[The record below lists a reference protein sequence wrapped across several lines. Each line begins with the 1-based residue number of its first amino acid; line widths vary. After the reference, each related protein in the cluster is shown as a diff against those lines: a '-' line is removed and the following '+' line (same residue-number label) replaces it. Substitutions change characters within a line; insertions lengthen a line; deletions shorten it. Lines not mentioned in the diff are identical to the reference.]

1 MSFCR
6 LLVEVLTVYVVVCYV
21 SYQVSICSFYKYNVP
36 SSIAVS
42 LVRYVFGTK
51 TIPVKVV
58 WGIFMR
64 KRVYMF
70 SYIEYQTADI
80 RDCIICVCKV
90 LLFYQYLCKFE
101 QVFFNLRSK

>member
-1 MSFCR
+1 M
-6 LLVEVLTVYVVVCYV
+6 VEVLTVYVVVCYV

-36 SSIAVS
+36 SSIIVS
-42 LVRYVFGTK
+42 LVCYVFGIK

-58 WGIFMR
+58 GGILMR

-70 SYIEYQTADI
+70 SYIEYQTTNI

-90 LLFYQYLCKFE
+90 LLIYQYLCKLE
-101 QVFFNLRSK
+101 QVFFYLRSK